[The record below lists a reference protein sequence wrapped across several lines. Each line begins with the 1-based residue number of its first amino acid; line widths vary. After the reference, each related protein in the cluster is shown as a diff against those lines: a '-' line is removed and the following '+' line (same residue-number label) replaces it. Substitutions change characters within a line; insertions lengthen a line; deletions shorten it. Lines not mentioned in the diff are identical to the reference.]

1 MKKFFYS
8 VLAVAF
14 AALTFTSCDDVP
26 MPYAQPEVNGGG
38 QTYEGAEGDGTLE
51 NPYNVAGV
59 LQFISTLESGVEST
73 EDVYISGKVVSI
85 AESNGIVQNYD
96 TSGYGSATFD
106 ITDGTNTFTIY
117 RAYYLNNQ
125 KWTTGAGDPVKIG
138 DDVIICG
145 KVYLYNGKTPET
157 VSNKAY
163 LYKLNDKTST
173 GGGGGSSG
181 TATGDGTLQ
190 NPYNPTA
197 ANKLASSLGWK
208 STTEYETSDNVYVK
222 GKISKINETYTA
234 SGNNGN
240 ATFFISEDGKEESE
254 QFQCYR
260 ILYLGNKQYT
270 SGTDIKVGDDVVI
283 YGKLMNYRGNTPE
296 TVAKGAYLYS
306 LNGNTEGGGDDTGGG
321 DTGGGTEVSLTNPG
335 FETWANDLP
344 TGWKSASTAS
354 SATLVQSTDAHTG
367 SYSCTIKGDE
377 GNNKRLASQEMTLA
391 AGDYTLTFWVKPTTE
406 DAVQVRPGY
415 VPVTDGTAGSYKYGD
430 YVTLTSG
437 WQQVTYTFSLTAETT
452 ICLVVMNPK
461 KSNYSSGKDVLVDDF
476 VLTKK

>member
-8 VLAVAF
+8 VLAVVF

-38 QTYEGAEGDGTLE
+38 TTYEGAEGDGTLD

-208 STTEYETSDNVYVK
+208 TTTEYETSDNVYIK
-222 GKISKINETYTA
+222 GKISSIKETYTA
-234 SGNNGN
+234 NATNGN
-240 ATFFISEDGKEESE
+240 ATFYISEDGKEESD

-260 ILYLGNKQYT
+260 VLYLGNKKYT
-270 SGTDIKVGDDVVI
+270 SGTDIKKGDEVII
-283 YGKLMNYRGNTPE
+283 YGKLMNFRGNTPE
-296 TVAKGAYLYS
+296 TVQNQAYLYS
-306 LNGNTEGGGDDTGGG
+306 LNGTTEGGGESGGG
-321 DTGGGTEVSLTNPG
+321 DTPGGDTGTAMTKSVDGLVVTFTNPNATAG
-335 FETWANDLP
+335 ESVTYDLTTCGLDHQAENPSFTLNNVSFAFAQGDGSTTPKYWKTGNYDEFRMYAKNVLTIVGTANI
-344 TGWKSASTAS
+344 ASIVFQCVNNNGNPAVGNEQAY
-354 SATLVQSTDAHTG
+354 ATVNG
-367 SYSCTIKGDE
+367 K
-377 GNNKRLASQEMTLA
+377 
-391 AGDYTLTFWVKPTTE
+391 TLTFVNDW
-406 DAVQVRPGY
+406 
-415 VPVTDGTAGSYKYGD
+415 
-430 YVTLTSG
+430 TS
-437 WQQVTYTFSLTAETT
+437 T
-452 ICLVVMNPK
+452 
-461 KSNYSSGKDVLVDDF
+461 SSGTQFRFKSV
-476 VLTKK
+476 TITYAK

>member
-8 VLAVAF
+8 VLAVVF

-51 NPYNVAGV
+51 NPYNVAGA
-59 LQFISTLESGVEST
+59 LQFISGLEAGVNSENA
-73 EDVYISGKVVSI
+73 VYIKGTISSI
-85 AESNGIVQNYD
+85 EEEF
-96 TSGYGSATFD
+96 GSFGNATFY
-106 ITDGTNTFTIY
+106 ITDPGTNYTFYVY
-117 RAYYLNNQ
+117 RTLFLNNQ
-125 KWTTGAGDPVKIG
+125 NWKTGNTQIQIG
-138 DDVIICG
+138 DEVIICG
-145 KVYLYNGKTPET
+145 KVVNFKGTTPET
-157 VSNKAY
+157 VAKESY
-163 LYKLNDKTST
+163 VYKLNNETST

-181 TATGDGTLQ
+181 TATGDGRLQ

-197 ANKLASSLGWK
+197 ANQLASSLGWK
-208 STTEYETSDNVYVK
+208 STTEYETSDNVYIK
-222 GKISKINETYTA
+222 GKICKIANNGTYNE
-234 SGNNGN
+234 SGVNGN

-260 ILYLGNKQYT
+260 ILYLGNKKFA
-270 SGTDIKVGDDVVI
+270 SGDTDIKVGDEVII
-283 YGKLMNYRGNTPE
+283 YGKVMNYRGNTPE
-296 TVAKGAYLYS
+296 TVQNQAYLYS
-306 LNGNTEGGGDDTGGG
+306 LNGTTEGGGDDTGGG

>member
-197 ANKLASSLGWK
+197 ANNLASSLGWK
-208 STTEYETSDNVYVK
+208 TTTEYETSDNVYVK
-222 GKISKINETYTA
+222 GKISSIKETYTA
-234 SGNNGN
+234 NATNGN
-240 ATFFISEDGKEESE
+240 ATFYISEDGKEESD

-260 ILYLGNKQYT
+260 VLYLGNKKYT
-270 SGTDIKVGDDVVI
+270 SGTDIKKGDEVII
-283 YGKLMNYRGNTPE
+283 YGKVMNYMGNTPE
-296 TVAKGAYLYS
+296 TVQNQAYLYS
-306 LNGNTEGGGDDTGGG
+306 LNGTTEGGGDDTGGG
-321 DTGGGTEVSLTNPG
+321 DSGALTSNTTKSIDGTTLTLVDASATAGTSVTVDFNEQGWENDKAATTVTLSDGTTIAFDKGSASNPPKFYTATKGVRFYATNRMIITGTKAIAKVVITCDSYNGTDYVGNEQLFGNVNGKVFTIVNDWTSASGGTQLRAKTVTIYY
-335 FETWANDLP
+335 
-344 TGWKSASTAS
+344 
-354 SATLVQSTDAHTG
+354 VQ
-367 SYSCTIKGDE
+367 
-377 GNNKRLASQEMTLA
+377 
-391 AGDYTLTFWVKPTTE
+391 
-406 DAVQVRPGY
+406 
-415 VPVTDGTAGSYKYGD
+415 
-430 YVTLTSG
+430 
-437 WQQVTYTFSLTAETT
+437 
-452 ICLVVMNPK
+452 
-461 KSNYSSGKDVLVDDF
+461 
-476 VLTKK
+476 

>member
-197 ANKLASSLGWK
+197 ANNLASSLGWK
-208 STTEYETSDNVYVK
+208 TTTEYETSDNVYVK
-222 GKISKINETYTA
+222 GKISSIKETYTA
-234 SGNNGN
+234 NATNGN
-240 ATFFISEDGKEESE
+240 ATFYISEDGKEESD

-260 ILYLGNKQYT
+260 VLYLGNKKYT
-270 SGTDIKVGDDVVI
+270 SGTDIKKGDEVII
-283 YGKLMNYRGNTPE
+283 YGKVMNYMGNTPE
-296 TVAKGAYLYS
+296 TVQNQAYLYS
-306 LNGNTEGGGDDTGGG
+306 LNGTTEGGGDDTGGG
-321 DTGGGTEVSLTNPG
+321 GDSGALTSNTTKSIDGTTLTLVDASATAGTSVTVDFNEQGWENDKAATTVTLSDGTTIAFDKGSASNPPKFYTATKGVRFYATNRMIITGTKAIAKVVITCDSYNGTDYVGNEQLFGNVNGKVFTIVNDWTSASGGTQLRAKTVTIYY
-335 FETWANDLP
+335 
-344 TGWKSASTAS
+344 
-354 SATLVQSTDAHTG
+354 VQ
-367 SYSCTIKGDE
+367 
-377 GNNKRLASQEMTLA
+377 
-391 AGDYTLTFWVKPTTE
+391 
-406 DAVQVRPGY
+406 
-415 VPVTDGTAGSYKYGD
+415 
-430 YVTLTSG
+430 
-437 WQQVTYTFSLTAETT
+437 
-452 ICLVVMNPK
+452 
-461 KSNYSSGKDVLVDDF
+461 
-476 VLTKK
+476 

>member
-208 STTEYETSDNVYVK
+208 TTTEYETSDNVYVK

-240 ATFFISEDGKEESE
+240 AIFFISEDGKEESE
-254 QFQCYR
+254 QFQCYH
-260 ILYLGNKQYT
+260 ILYLGNKKYT
-270 SGTDIKVGDDVVI
+270 SGTDIKKGDEVII
-283 YGKLMNYRGNTPE
+283 YGKLMNFRGNTPE
-296 TVAKGAYLYS
+296 TVQNQAYLYS
-306 LNGNTEGGGDDTGGG
+306 LNGTTEGGGDSGGG
-321 DTGGGTEVSLTNPG
+321 DSGGGDSGALTSNTTKTIDGLTLTLVDPTVSVGPSSVTVDFNEQGWTEDGTVATTITLSDGTTIAFDKG
-335 FETWANDLP
+335 
-344 TGWKSASTAS
+344 SASNPPKFYK
-354 SATLVQSTDAHTG
+354 ATKGVRFYATNRMIITG
-367 SYSCTIKGDE
+367 SSKAIAKVVITCDEYNGTQYVGNEQLFGNVNGKVFTIVNDWTS
-377 GNNKRLASQEMTLA
+377 ASGGTQLRAKT
-391 AGDYTLTFWVKPTTE
+391 
-406 DAVQVRPGY
+406 
-415 VPVTDGTAGSYKYGD
+415 VTIYYA
-430 YVTLTSG
+430 
-437 WQQVTYTFSLTAETT
+437 Q
-452 ICLVVMNPK
+452 
-461 KSNYSSGKDVLVDDF
+461 
-476 VLTKK
+476 